1 MEHSTKS
8 PVAPKSLQRIYVNL
22 SSVPSLLLIPAIL
35 VQQYHT
41 CLVKA
46 DGNFDEVSVYIKIA
60 RFLAYE
66 TFLVMVYVQE
76 NINFLGIRPFCIF
89 FFRKSAVYLI
99 HVRCVNHCH
108 RKTNN
113 LAIKLLEAVSTN
125 QSPVQQIVNVARG
138 YHPPGGVLKT
148 VLYRE
153 GFCSEVLP
161 A

>member
-66 TFLVMVYVQE
+66 TFLVIVYVQE
-76 NINFLGIRPFCIF
+76 NVNFLGIQPFCLF
-89 FFRKSAVYLI
+89 FSRECTMSDPCEVCQSLSPK
-99 HVRCVNHCH
+99 
-108 RKTNN
+108 
-113 LAIKLLEAVSTN
+113 N
-125 QSPVQQIVNVARG
+125 Q
-138 YHPPGGVLKT
+138 
-148 VLYRE
+148 
-153 GFCSEVLP
+153 
-161 A
+161 